1 MYQPSKRGEP
11 SDSLRT
17 DEVMYSPISE
27 QPPLAHS
34 TSRPAFQPKNGLS
47 RRSLCGRSAA
57 CWSVGVRDDLE
68 VVAGYRYLDADYE
81 DGSGADVFKYDMVT
95 AGPGIGVSFKF

>member
-1 MYQPSKRGEP
+1 MPA
-11 SDSLRT
+11 LRSWGPC
-17 DEVMYSPISE
+17 SPD
-27 QPPLAHS
+27 S
-34 TSRPAFQPKNGLS
+34 TSRPLLEAKNGLS
-47 RRSLCGRSAA
+47 RRSLGGRSVASS
-57 CWSVGVRDDLE
+57 SVGVRDDLE